1 MSLIWQSKPDFIL
14 FIFGDTSLSSTKT
27 LYRRMNWD
35 FSTQS
40 IQARLEQAAKLGQNV
55 VSNLAEQAAAVNQP
69 TSAKA
74 SSQPQFQQGTLIDID
89 QSSSSSSVN
98 ISNAELERFKKME
111 SRFVGRSCGNGV
123 SFMVLPY
130 SSPSVDLARA
140 YKAIKSKQD
149 QMESIITE
157 NSSIKELKLP
167 EHFTD
172 LERLVKASSQSFD
185 SEREITKLVNQINEL
200 KHSNEQ
206 EASTNADMY
215 SAMQAKLINREEVI

>member
-1 MSLIWQSKPDFIL
+1 
-14 FIFGDTSLSSTKT
+14 
-27 LYRRMNWD
+27 MNWD

-69 TSAKA
+69 TSTKA
-74 SSQPQFQQGTLIDID
+74 SSEPQSQQGTLIDID
-89 QSSSSSSVN
+89 QSSSSSSSVN

-111 SRFVGRSCGNGV
+111 SRFVGRFCGNGV

-130 SSPSVDLARA
+130 SSPSLDLARA